1 MVTEPTRPQVRVTA
15 ILVVA
20 AAYVCVARASL
31 LLALPPSSASPV
43 WPTTGLA
50 LAAVLA
56 LGSRVWPGIAIGAF
70 LTNLMVSLDHSI
82 ALPVALWTS
91 MAITVGN
98 TAEAVLGAYLVRRF
112 AGGSETFD
120 RVDGVVRFVV
130 LAALISTLISAS
142 VGATTLAVGGIV
154 PWTLFGAV
162 WRTWWLGDSAGAIVV
177 TPLLLAWSGARFHD
191 LHARQIAEVAMACV
205 VLVAVGQIVFAGG
218 YPLAYLLVPFL
229 FWAAFRFGQRG
240 ASAMTFII
248 SGIATWGTILQRGP
262 FVRGTLN
269 DSLLFLQVFIGVFAV
284 TSMVMAAVLGERAA
298 ARRRA
303 EVAAGEAER
312 ANRAKTEF
320 LAVMSHE
327 LRTPLNAVIGY
338 ADLLA
343 DEVVGPINETQRAH
357 LGRVQASAQHL
368 VSLIDGVLALARGD
382 AVRDELHLEL
392 TDVCALGRQ
401 SAALLEAAAAAKGL
415 RIDLAVPSEP
425 QIIETD
431 ETKVRQILINLLSNA
446 IKFTDRGAIG
456 LTLQSSDGRVAFEV
470 RDTGIGIAPEHHERI
485 FEPFW
490 QVDQSKTRRVGG
502 TGLGLSV
509 TRGFARLLGGDVTL
523 ASAPGRGSTF
533 SVVLPVTR
541 ARQ

>member
-1 MVTEPTRPQVRVTA
+1 
-15 ILVVA
+15 
-20 AAYVCVARASL
+20 
-31 LLALPPSSASPV
+31 
-43 WPTTGLA
+43 
-50 LAAVLA
+50 
-56 LGSRVWPGIAIGAF
+56 
-70 LTNLMVSLDHSI
+70 
-82 ALPVALWTS
+82 
-91 MAITVGN
+91 
-98 TAEAVLGAYLVRRF
+98 
-112 AGGSETFD
+112 
-120 RVDGVVRFVV
+120 
-130 LAALISTLISAS
+130 
-142 VGATTLAVGGIV
+142 
-154 PWTLFGAV
+154 
-162 WRTWWLGDSAGAIVV
+162 
-177 TPLLLAWSGARFHD
+177 
-191 LHARQIAEVAMACV
+191 
-205 VLVAVGQIVFAGG
+205 
-218 YPLAYLLVPFL
+218 
-229 FWAAFRFGQRG
+229 
-240 ASAMTFII
+240 MTFII